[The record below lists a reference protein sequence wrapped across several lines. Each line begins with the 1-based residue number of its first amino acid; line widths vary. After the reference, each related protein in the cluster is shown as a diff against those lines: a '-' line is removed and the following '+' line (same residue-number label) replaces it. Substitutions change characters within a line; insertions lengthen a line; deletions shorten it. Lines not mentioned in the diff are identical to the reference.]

1 MRRGNSWTQAMLF
14 VILYFGFCSIYVHSF
29 IPSTF
34 KYYRIPAALRG
45 TSLGKTIHSP
55 LMRQLLQRRC
65 RHQLQRMSHL
75 CMVNF
80 GPYGDFLNSKVN
92 DDDEPLS
99 DDASE
104 SSNQLDYFF
113 TMSSSSSL
121 DKVDSDAA
129 AGTFRLLEISTD
141 SMKPGGLR
149 LFIVMY
155 LLGQASIPHKQAWK
169 VDRPSSEEYI
179 IDFWFHDQSAILSIE
194 LIPPISETDASDNSK
209 SVIHIN
215 RIGSSPSKQY
225 LIHEA
230 VVLQGLLN
238 EILLCATD
246 PAVAEQD
253 RLLVLPDEKI
263 KTIHEVCDVLP
274 FG

>member
-1 MRRGNSWTQAMLF
+1 MLF
-14 VILYFGFCSIYVHSF
+14 ILLYFDFCSICVHCF
-29 IPSTF
+29 VPSTL
-34 KYYRIPAALRG
+34 KDYRIPSVFRG
-45 TSLGKTIHSP
+45 DYLGISGHSP
-55 LMRQLLQRRC
+55 LMRQVPSRRFH
-65 RHQLQRMSHL
+65 HQLQVVFHL
-75 CMVNF
+75 SMVNF

-92 DDDEPLS
+92 DDD
-99 DDASE
+99 DDHLNDD
-104 SSNQLDYFF
+104 SSGSSPQLDYFF
-113 TMSSSSSL
+113 TSSSASL
-121 DKVDSDAA
+121 DKVDAEAA
-129 AGTFRLLEISTD
+129 AGTFRLLEIATE

-155 LLGQASIPHKQAWK
+155 LLGQLNIPHKHAWK

-194 LIPPISETDASDNSK
+194 LIPPTSNTDGNNDNK
-209 SVIHIN
+209 SVIHFD

-238 EILLCATD
+238 ELLLCATD
-246 PAVAEQD
+246 PAVAEKD
-253 RLLVLPDEKI
+253 RLLIFPAEKI
-263 KTIHEVCDVLP
+263 KTINEVCEVLP